1 MTKVRTTMHP
11 DKEYDVGPQELL
23 DLQRQGLLLKDP
35 GDQVD
40 VSGTST
46 ALPVEEK

>member
-11 DKEYDVGPQELL
+11 DKEYDVGPQELM
-23 DLQRQGLLLKDP
+23 DLQRQGLLVKDAK
-35 GDQVD
+35 VN

>member
-1 MTKVRTTMHP
+1 MTKVRVTMHP

-23 DLQRQGLLLKDP
+23 DLQRQGLVLKDTK
-35 GDQVD
+35 VD
-40 VSGTST
+40 VTGTST